1 MDDQQAETIINRL
14 NDIDDRLITLSDKLS
29 DILSALKNTDDKL
42 DLIAN
47 IQNTLESIEGIIDS
61 RMK

>member
-1 MDDQQAETIINRL
+1 MDDQQAEAIINRL
-14 NDIDDRLITLSDKLS
+14 DDIDDKLITLSDKLS

-47 IQNTLESIEGIIDS
+47 IKNTLESIEGIIDS